1 MNLKQLFDDLSKELR
16 KRYEPGVQAR
26 RSIGNHYRSQQ
37 SEDERGRN
45 FLSAL
50 NRFYVEL
57 DEAPPA
63 VREVLS
69 EKFGLQWE
77 GIEEIRERLLGK
89 GDSNEGH

>member
-1 MNLKQLFDDLSKELR
+1 MNLKQVFDDLSKELR
-16 KRYEPGVQAR
+16 GHYEPGVQAR
-26 RSIGNHYRSQQ
+26 SHFPYRSQR
-37 SEDERGRN
+37 SEDERGRD

-63 VREVLS
+63 VREVLR

-89 GDSNEGH
+89 GGRQ